1 MKEEIVKL
9 REELV
14 ANSKD
19 EMLCRSLLD
28 KLSEAVCDE
37 HDKEHLFVIRKG
49 EVEEKKDLDFM
60 AIYKLHGGSVVRFKG
75 GMDVYLD
82 NKIISAQQAIDLFM
96 QKMPEDEKERETVEA
111 AQMAVRYIFQL
122 PMFVFSSPETTYG
135 IAEMATR
142 YMLYLQRM
150 GQVPVAE
157 TDNPE
162 YDKFIL
168 QINEMVENFSKGLE
182 EQGLEYERRMGYGK
196 KSESESKDN
205 GKAEA

>member
-1 MKEEIVKL
+1 
-9 REELV
+9 
-14 ANSKD
+14 
-19 EMLCRSLLD
+19 
-28 KLSEAVCDE
+28 
-37 HDKEHLFVIRKG
+37 
-49 EVEEKKDLDFM
+49 
-60 AIYKLHGGSVVRFKG
+60 
-75 GMDVYLD
+75 
-82 NKIISAQQAIDLFM
+82 
-96 QKMPEDEKERETVEA
+96 
-111 AQMAVRYIFQL
+111 
-122 PMFVFSSPETTYG
+122 MFVFSSPETTYG

-168 QINEMVENFSKGLE
+168 QINEIVENFSKGLE